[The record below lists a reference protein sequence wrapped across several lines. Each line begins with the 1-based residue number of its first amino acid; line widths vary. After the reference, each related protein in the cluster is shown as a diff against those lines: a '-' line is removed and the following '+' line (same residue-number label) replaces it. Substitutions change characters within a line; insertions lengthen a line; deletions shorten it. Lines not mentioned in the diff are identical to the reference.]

1 MKAVKDLV
9 DFQYENFTVGAFSLQ
24 FKIFLLF
31 YILPNIILVFTRD
44 KQIVQACVLSCV
56 IITLVIFSFELIQI
70 RYYGFREYVK
80 DSWNRVDLLMFI
92 LNIFFFT
99 QRIGAS
105 DDGDEMPTLTIA
117 LNLISIPFGFLKLM
131 HFFRGVY
138 ESFGQLISLIVTCL
152 KDISIFMIFFTAW
165 VIFFTIYNRIQEV
178 EFGSGPES
186 DYPNVEKNIAL
197 FLQTYRNSI
206 GDLAAPQ
213 YVRWTA
219 LMELNDPENP

>member
-1 MKAVKDLV
+1 
-9 DFQYENFTVGAFSLQ
+9 
-24 FKIFLLF
+24 
-31 YILPNIILVFTRD
+31 
-44 KQIVQACVLSCV
+44 
-56 IITLVIFSFELIQI
+56 
-70 RYYGFREYVK
+70 
-80 DSWNRVDLLMFI
+80 
-92 LNIFFFT
+92 
-99 QRIGAS
+99 
-105 DDGDEMPTLTIA
+105 
-117 LNLISIPFGFLKLM
+117 
-131 HFFRGVY
+131 
-138 ESFGQLISLIVTCL
+138 
-152 KDISIFMIFFTAW
+152 MIFFTAW